1 MQGRRVRLGAV
12 GLALFGAL
20 TLTTLSAPSAGADSR
35 VDGHSAQIAGLRVQI
50 YSQMCDNDGP
60 NLHTRL
66 AIRNTSSSAKT
77 VLVHDSYAR
86 AVYDPPGAI
95 PPGKAT
101 LVHLTSPRRTPVHSL
116 TLASGGQTQTMT
128 VPSSPCTTTT
138 STTSTTKPHGST
150 TSTTKTTTTSKPTTS
165 STIDPGQGPSGGPG
179 DPGVGANT
187 GNNNAVSAVG
197 SVPSSS
203 AVKAKATGTLPF
215 TGSDLRAFAVLGN
228 LLVLIGFGLL
238 YLSHR
243 SRKTAALLGRLRPSR
258 APSA

>member
-20 TLTTLSAPSAGADSR
+20 TLATLSAPAAWADAR
-35 VDGHSAQIAGLRVQI
+35 VDGHDTKVAGLNVQI

-66 AIRNTSSSAKT
+66 AIRNTSSTAKQ

-95 PPGKAT
+95 APGKGM
-101 LVHLTSPRRTPVHSL
+101 LVHLTSSRRTPAHTL
-116 TLASGGQTQTMT
+116 TLAADGQTQTLT
-128 VPSSPCTTTT
+128 VPQSPCPTSTT
-138 STTSTTKPHGST
+138 TTSTTKPHGST
-150 TSTTKTTTTSKPTTS
+150 STTTKSTTSTSKPTTS
-165 STIDPGQGPSGGPG
+165 STIDPGSGPGGGPG
-179 DPGVGANT
+179 DPGVGAGGATNDV
-187 GNNNAVSAVG
+187 VSAAG

-203 AVKAKATGTLPF
+203 AVKAASTGTLPF
-215 TGSDLRAFAVLGN
+215 TGSDLRTYALIGN
-228 LLVLIGFGLL
+228 LLVLVGFGML

-243 SRKTAALLGRLRPSR
+243 SPRTAALLARLRPSR
-258 APSA
+258 ATS